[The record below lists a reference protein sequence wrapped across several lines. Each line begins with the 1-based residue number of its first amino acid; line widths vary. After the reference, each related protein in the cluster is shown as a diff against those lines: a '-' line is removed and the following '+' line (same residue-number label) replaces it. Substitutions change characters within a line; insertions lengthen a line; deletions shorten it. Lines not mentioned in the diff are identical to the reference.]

1 MKVYIITDMEGISGV
16 WRQEMVQPT
25 APDHYAVGRRLL
37 MADINAAVRGAF
49 DGGAT
54 EVIVND
60 GHGGAP
66 HLLLE
71 EMDERA
77 EYVRP
82 AGGACPM
89 VGLDESFDAVF
100 HLGAHAMAGTRD
112 AFLDHT
118 QSSASWYNFYLNGAK
133 YGELGQTAI
142 IAGHYGVPLVLVC
155 GDLAACAEARD
166 LLGEGNCVTVS
177 VKEGIGRQWA
187 RCLQPMRA
195 QRMIEEAAK
204 QSLQLVGKAQP
215 YRIETP
221 IRVRLE
227 FYRSDMADPY
237 DNHPRVERVGARE
250 IEVTVPDALHIM
262 NW

>member
-1 MKVYIITDMEGISGV
+1 MKVYIVTDMEGISGI
-16 WRQEMVQPT
+16 WRQEMVQT
-25 APDHYAVGRRLL
+25 SAPEHYSVGRRLL
-37 MADINAAVRGAF
+37 MGDINAAVRGAF

-66 HLLLE
+66 HILLE

-82 AGGACPM
+82 AGGARPM

-100 HLGAHAMAGTRD
+100 HIGAHAMAGTRD

-118 QSSASWYNFYLNGAK
+118 QSSMSWYNFYLNGVK
-133 YGELGQTAI
+133 HGELGQTAV
-142 IAGHYGVPLVLVC
+142 IAGHYRVPLVFVS
-155 GDLAACAEARD
+155 GDCAACAEARD

-187 RCLQPMRA
+187 RCLHPARA
-195 QRMIEEAAK
+195 QRMIQEGAK
-204 QSLQLVGKAQP
+204 QSLQLVGAVEP